1 MFKRLAIAGIVLGAA
16 LVLACGSAEVQTVP
30 AAAPEPTRPA
40 APAPDTSSSAPQPAA
55 VQVGSGVGD
64 RVAEFKIRLGDG
76 IEVTSAGLVT
86 NERPAFL
93 FFFATT

>member
-1 MFKRLAIAGIVLGAA
+1 MFKRLAIAGVVLGAA

-40 APAPDTSSSAPQPAA
+40 APAPDTSPSAPQPAA
-55 VQVGSGVGD
+55 VQVGSDVGD
-64 RVAEFKIRLGDG
+64 RVAEFKISLGDG
-76 IEVTSAGLVT
+76 NEVTSAGLVT
-86 NERPAFL
+86 SERPAFL